1 MPTSKLTRTLLVA
14 AAAAAIS
21 LASGT
26 AALADPTTDAGEL
39 LRQSERDTI
48 NQPPQTI
55 TNAGDL
61 FRQSEVNSINQPPP
75 TPAPAP
81 DATRHRLNGLILAA
95 GVVLL
100 GVVTAAAAWWATG
113 RRLRPRQLT

>member
-1 MPTSKLTRTLLVA
+1 MPTSRFTRALLVA
-14 AAAAAIS
+14 ATAAAIS
-21 LASGT
+21 LASAT

-39 LRQSERDTI
+39 FRQGERNSI
-48 NQPPQTI
+48 NQPPHI

-61 FRQSEVNSINQPPP
+61 FRQGEVDSINQPPP
-75 TPAPAP
+75 APAPAP
-81 DATRHRLNGLILAA
+81 DATRHRLNELILAT
-95 GVVLL
+95 GFVLL